1 MCPCGPNALVNTSV
15 FCADLRLEFAGK
27 TEAGLSAASSEQ
39 WDMRPT
45 ELHFN
50 RTKGLMEIGTMG
62 LLGFL
67 VYDRRLT
74 ETCITDGDKSLS
86 LPSSPVYTGI
96 VTGVVFFPSLPHRY
110 SDRCYFPP
118 SFSIKTGVATGV
130 VFFPSLPHR
139 YSDRCYF
146 PPSFSI
152 NTGIVTGVV
161 FFPSLVTGV
170 SLLPL
175 NSGVVTGVTSSL
187 LPYQCSYSDRW
198 CFFPSCVDTTV
209 EMIGD
214 FCHFTFNTGISFY
227 FLPPFILR

>member
-1 MCPCGPNALVNTSV
+1 M

-96 VTGVVFFPSLPHRY
+96 VTGVVFFPSL
-110 SDRCYFPP
+110 
-118 SFSIKTGVATGV
+118 
-130 VFFPSLPHR
+130 
-139 YSDRCYF
+139 
-146 PPSFSI
+146 
-152 NTGIVTGVV
+152 
-161 FFPSLVTGV
+161 VTGV